1 MPRPSKGWFPTG
13 SLVFILV
20 VGASPP
26 ASTPP
31 NRAPQT
37 PAPGSVPHQ
46 KKPAKGR
53 SFLAWL
59 AQATGVTAS
68 SGALR
73 GDSGVQRGEVW
84 VQPLAGGE
92 PYRLAAEESFSWP
105 VFAVDD
111 RQVLALR
118 DGAIWSIPADA
129 GPPVLLVH
137 PQARIVGL
145 VGSGAEGLVVLTADQ
160 VGTLDVHSGEI
171 TPFTPT
177 SEEDRDEIARL
188 RSAGRAYDE
197 GRLQVA
203 ERNGLLIV
211 TEGGRIR
218 ELAFPGAASWQP
230 SVSHD
235 RSRIIFIRTM
245 VAPL

>member
-1 MPRPSKGWFPTG
+1 MQRPRKGLLPVWCLFF
-13 SLVFILV
+13 VLV

-26 ASTPP
+26 VTIPHA
-31 NRAPQT
+31 
-37 PAPGSVPHQ
+37 PAPGSAPHHAPHQ
-46 KKPAKGR
+46 KKPAKKR
-53 SFLAWL
+53 SFLIWL
-59 AQATGVTAS
+59 AQVTGVTAS

-84 VQPLAGGE
+84 VQLLAGGE
-92 PYRLAAEESFSWP
+92 PNRLAAEEGFSWP

-118 DGAIWSIPADA
+118 DGAIWSMADA

-137 PQARIVGL
+137 PQVRIVGL
-145 VGSGAEGLVVLTADQ
+145 VGSGAEGLVVLTTDQ
-160 VGTLDVHSGEI
+160 VGTLDVHSGEF

-235 RSRIIFIRTM
+235 RSRIVFIRTM

>member
-1 MPRPSKGWFPTG
+1 MQRPRKDLL
-13 SLVFILV
+13 LVWCLLFVFV
-20 VGASPP
+20 VGASSP
-26 ASTPP
+26 ATTPH
-31 NRAPQT
+31 T
-37 PAPGSVPHQ
+37 PTPGSAPHQ
-46 KKPAKGR
+46 QKPAKKR
-53 SFLAWL
+53 SFLTWL
-59 AQATGVTAS
+59 AQVTGVTAS

-73 GDSGVQRGEVW
+73 GDSSVQRGEVW
-84 VQPLAGGE
+84 VQPLSGGE
-92 PYRLAAEESFSWP
+92 PYRLAAEEGFSWP

-111 RQVLALR
+111 RQVLVLR

-137 PQARIVGL
+137 PQAKIVGL
-145 VGSGAEGLVVLTADQ
+145 VGSGAEGLVVLTTDQ

-203 ERNGLLIV
+203 ERDGLLIV

-218 ELAFPGAASWQP
+218 ELAFPGVASWQP

-235 RSRIIFIRTM
+235 RSRIVFIRTI